1 MVALNATARLL
12 GMVRLLILAR
22 LLTPYDFGLVGIALV
37 MISLFESFSA
47 TGTHLALIQRKE
59 GARELFDTAWTLGVI
74 RGGAVAGLLLV
85 LAPAVGMFFESPAAV
100 AVVRVMALFPLINGL
115 TNIGIVEFGR
125 ELTLGPH
132 YLLQT
137 SAVVADLC
145 VAVPL
150 ALWGADAWALVGGWL
165 ALAVV
170 RVVMSYGLHPY
181 RPALHLDGNA
191 VRELLGFGR
200 WIFGTTASA
209 WLLTGGV
216 QAVVGRVLGTETLG
230 LYQMAWRVASLPT
243 TEVTSVISGV
253 TMSAYAK
260 LQDSTVRVRSA
271 YLRVVAG
278 VALAVAPLAVGLVIY
293 GEDLVRVVLGKPW
306 SGILPIV
313 QVLAVAGLARS
324 IGATA
329 GPVFQGLNRPQ
340 VQTRVAFVELGLVA
354 VMLVPLTLWMG
365 PLGTAVAA
373 TAGALCG
380 ATTALCFVIRLL
392 GVRARQLAAIVGWP
406 MAACLAFVML
416 RVWFLGPL
424 DTLIGLAGAVISS
437 GILYVMGVVL
447 MGRLGLYDLGALLP
461 SGGRRWLPRGI
472 W

>member
-1 MVALNATARLL
+1 
-12 GMVRLLILAR
+12 
-22 LLTPYDFGLVGIALV
+22 
-37 MISLFESFSA
+37 
-47 TGTHLALIQRKE
+47 
-59 GARELFDTAWTLGVI
+59 
-74 RGGAVAGLLLV
+74 
-85 LAPAVGMFFESPAAV
+85 
-100 AVVRVMALFPLINGL
+100 
-115 TNIGIVEFGR
+115 
-125 ELTLGPH
+125 
-132 YLLQT
+132 
-137 SAVVADLC
+137 
-145 VAVPL
+145 
-150 ALWGADAWALVGGWL
+150 
-165 ALAVV
+165 
-170 RVVMSYGLHPY
+170 
-181 RPALHLDGNA
+181 
-191 VRELLGFGR
+191 
-200 WIFGTTASA
+200 
-209 WLLTGGV
+209 
-216 QAVVGRVLGTETLG
+216 
-230 LYQMAWRVASLPT
+230 
-243 TEVTSVISGV
+243 
-253 TMSAYAK
+253 
-260 LQDSTVRVRSA
+260 
-271 YLRVVAG
+271 
-278 VALAVAPLAVGLVIY
+278 VAPLAVGLVIY

>member
-1 MVALNATARLL
+1 
-12 GMVRLLILAR
+12 
-22 LLTPYDFGLVGIALV
+22 
-37 MISLFESFSA
+37 
-47 TGTHLALIQRKE
+47 
-59 GARELFDTAWTLGVI
+59 
-74 RGGAVAGLLLV
+74 
-85 LAPAVGMFFESPAAV
+85 
-100 AVVRVMALFPLINGL
+100 
-115 TNIGIVEFGR
+115 
-125 ELTLGPH
+125 
-132 YLLQT
+132 
-137 SAVVADLC
+137 
-145 VAVPL
+145 
-150 ALWGADAWALVGGWL
+150 
-165 ALAVV
+165 
-170 RVVMSYGLHPY
+170 MSYGLHPY